1 MLGCG
6 LYFNTTGEFLFSSSW
21 YDLLIFEFS
30 NSQIFDFLE
39 FFRIRIL
46 SRCSFIFFE
55 FRIFFSTSFY
65 GVYEGLIL
73 LFYLFFIKIYKNALF
88 SEQNPIAVNWK
99 IIWLLRLVR
108 PLGAHVC
115 ASSKPKL
122 GTRNLAWKEI
132 FSSRGELFPKLNQQL
147 GWRWFAM
154 SSSLGG
160 RGGFIFDANTRW
172 WYISD
177 WWNISN
183 LYEISPI

>member
-122 GTRNLAWKEI
+122 GTRNLA
-132 FSSRGELFPKLNQQL
+132 
-147 GWRWFAM
+147 
-154 SSSLGG
+154 
-160 RGGFIFDANTRW
+160 
-172 WYISD
+172 
-177 WWNISN
+177 
-183 LYEISPI
+183 